1 MNESKVQS
9 EVNKI
14 EVLGRG
20 GNPVTISFGNAS
32 LLEPESRSFE
42 TEVKSIL
49 IEETNPSDQSQVK
62 SVGLYIHTGVGVYIN
77 TMKTTFYLSFDF

>member
-1 MNESKVQS
+1 MNETQVES
-9 EVNKI
+9 EVKKT

-20 GNPVTISFGNAS
+20 GNPVTISFGNVS

-49 IEETNPSDQSQVK
+49 IEETNPSDKSQVK
-62 SVGLYIHTGVGVYIN
+62 FVGLYNHT
-77 TMKTTFYLSFDF
+77 LSAFIAIQ

>member
-1 MNESKVQS
+1 MNETKVQS

-20 GNPVTISFGNAS
+20 GNPVTISFGNTS
-32 LLEPESRSFE
+32 LLEAESRSFE

-62 SVGLYIHTGVGVYIN
+62 YVGLYNHIVVGVYMN